1 MPAPLQVPPY
11 ILSFDDIR
19 AVLGVS
25 SKELKDQTLALPVY
39 ITWVEGRLE
48 AVHVDLPDL
57 YASLIAKREANVA
70 DPSNEALTRIE
81 RKIVGLTQ
89 TYATY
94 LQARM
99 ALTNM
104 QAGAMKRITDG
115 KAEIER
121 YQIDFSTL
129 FDEIDMLLAGLLA
142 ALRKALEEYGFEF
155 PVVLVKYPVIR
166 VGLAIDPVTGEAT

>member
-1 MPAPLQVPPY
+1 MPAPVQVPPY

-39 ITWVEGRLE
+39 VTWIESKLE
-48 AVHVDLPDL
+48 AVHIELPEL
-57 YASLIAKREANVA
+57 YNSLVAKRELNLK
-70 DPSNEALTRIE
+70 DPNNPALTRIE

-121 YQIDFSTL
+121 YQIDFTTL
-129 FDEIDMLLAGLLA
+129 FDEIDMQLAGLLA
-142 ALRKALEEYGFEF
+142 ALIAALEEYGLEF
-155 PVVLVKYPVIR
+155 PIVRTTYPVR
-166 VGLAIDPVTGEAT
+166 STGLAIDPVTGEAQ

>member
-1 MPAPLQVPPY
+1 MPAPVQVPPY

-39 ITWVEGRLE
+39 VTWIESKLE
-48 AVHVDLPDL
+48 AVHIELPEL
-57 YASLIAKREANVA
+57 YNSLVAKRKLNLE
-70 DPSNEALTRIE
+70 DPNNPALTQIE

-121 YQIDFSTL
+121 YQIDFTTL
-129 FDEIDMLLAGLLA
+129 FDEIDMQLAGLLSALIA
-142 ALRKALEEYGFEF
+142 ALEGYGLGF
-155 PVVLVKYPVIR
+155 PIVRTTYPVR
-166 VGLAIDPVTGEAT
+166 STGLAIDPVTGEAQ